1 MRISL
6 VSKASTASVACW
18 VVMSLLAGCGGS
30 GSADGVKK
38 STGATL
44 TSLQVEGRD
53 ADGDNLNYQ
62 WRVTAGS
69 IDNRNASAT
78 TWSLPDGPGM
88 HFAYVLIGDGRGGYI
103 EQQYAVSSDAFKIPA
118 PLAAPASYS
127 APAVVAGDDVKGGSV
142 RLRFIADFDTTF
154 HDGAASGARN
164 VYLPDVR
171 VSLTKA
177 SNGEAVYSGTSSL
190 GGELTLPALAEGE
203 QFNIVCSGPQGNT
216 LEGCSTLTG
225 SAVSQ
230 GLQLPVKTSSN
241 VHNLRLYGH
250 VGLADGGLC
259 GVDNAFFGVQ
269 SSATVQVLQSDGSGI
284 APPVRV
290 NRFGDYALDAAVLVS
305 ARLKLRI
312 RCEAYSAIL
321 DLPTPTGGYLGN
333 AVEFS
338 HVIPNTRPAM
348 VRMLANGPDGNVR
361 GQMVVPVAG
370 AFSVA
375 QPRSDQFL
383 TYKGAD
389 SRVSACNY
397 YRAFGAVKDCDA
409 QGNMLGAITLED
421 WKRENRIG
429 PYRAANEEVSA
440 TYVNQRDL
448 NLVRRMVATQAAPDR
463 IAFVVCNHPG
473 PDGDTQ
479 RETNEV
485 IDTALADEK
494 RVACVAMEYSPATG
508 RSDGKPFTKFLTFGP
523 DGKLVLSV
531 NLDGRGEK
539 YMPGACVAC
548 HGGATY
554 LGRFPES
561 GHPSPDLKA
570 NFLPFDTGN
579 YLFSTRRGFSEAEQ
593 SAAIRKLNDLVV
605 ATQPA
610 TATRNLI
617 QGWYA
622 KSPLTLDKTYVP
634 PAWVSYDTV
643 KPGAARFYR
652 EVVGTACRT
661 CHAAMQDNFDWDA
674 GAAQPIL
681 LSRVALPH
689 VCGGKADLYANA
701 SMPNALMSLDKLQT
715 HIQAD
720 PSLATLVVDFLGC
733 SAPAPDPVYPR
744 R

>member
-1 MRISL
+1 MRVSL
-6 VSKASTASVACW
+6 VSKVPVASVACLI
-18 VVMSLLAGCGGS
+18 VLGLLAGCGGS

-44 TSLQVEGRD
+44 TSLRVEARD
-53 ADGDNLNYQ
+53 GEGDSLNYQ

-78 TWSLPDGPGM
+78 TWELPDGPGM
-88 HFAYVLIGDGRGGYI
+88 HFAYVLVGDGRGGYM
-103 EQQYAVSSDAFKIPA
+103 EQQYAVSSDAFRISA
-118 PLAAPASYS
+118 PLATPASYS
-127 APAVVAGDDVKGGSV
+127 TPAVAAGDEVKGGTV
-142 RLRFIADFDTTF
+142 RLRLIADFDTTF
-154 HDGAASGARN
+154 HNGAASGVRN
-164 VYLPDVR
+164 VYLPDIR
-171 VSLTKA
+171 VNVTRAGS
-177 SNGEAVYSGTSSL
+177 GEAVFSGTSNL

-203 QFNIVCSGPQGNT
+203 AFNIVCSGPQGNT

-225 SAVSQ
+225 AALSQ
-230 GLQLPVKTSSN
+230 GLQLGVKAPSN

-250 VGLADGGLC
+250 VGLADGGIC
-259 GVDNAFFGVQ
+259 GVDNTFFGVQ
-269 SSATVQVLQSDGSGI
+269 SAATVQALQADGSSL
-284 APPVRV
+284 AAPVRV
-290 NRFGDYALDAAVLVS
+290 NRFGDYVLDAAVLVN

-312 RCEAYSAIL
+312 SCEAYSVTL

-333 AVEFS
+333 AIEFS
-338 HVIPNTRPAM
+338 HVIPNSRPAM
-348 VRMLANGPDGNVR
+348 VKMLANGPDGNVR

-375 QPRSDQFL
+375 QPRSDHFL

-389 SRVSACNY
+389 SRVGACNY
-397 YRAFGAVKDCDA
+397 YRALGAVKDCDA
-409 QGNMLGAITLED
+409 QGNMVGPITLED
-421 WKRENRIG
+421 WKRENRMG
-429 PYRAANEEVSA
+429 SYRAGNEEVSA

-473 PDGDTQ
+473 PDGETQ

-485 IDTALADEK
+485 IETALADEK

-508 RSDGKPFTKFLTFGP
+508 RSDGQPFTKFLTFGP

-548 HGGATY
+548 HGGAGY
-554 LGRFPES
+554 LGHFPES
-561 GHPSPDLKA
+561 GHPSPDLKS

-579 YLFSTRRGFSEAEQ
+579 YLFSTRQGFSEAEQ
-593 SAAIRKLNDLVV
+593 AAAIRKLNDLVV

-610 TATRNLI
+610 TATRKLV

-622 KSPLTLDKTYVP
+622 RSALSLDKTYVP

-652 EVVGTACRT
+652 EVVGTSCRT
-661 CHAAMQDNFDWDA
+661 CHAAMQDNFDWDSGA
-674 GAAQPIL
+674 GQPIL

-689 VCGGKADLYANA
+689 VCGGQADLYANA
-701 SMPNALMSLDKLQT
+701 SMPNALMSLDKLHT
-715 HIQAD
+715 RIQAD
-720 PSLATLVVDFLGC
+720 PSLATLVKDFLGC
-733 SAPAPDPVYPR
+733 TTPAPDPVYPR